1 MKRWRTLAQVGL
13 PFLWAGL
20 VLGLSF
26 IETPLKFR
34 APGITRELG
43 LGIGSLVFT
52 TLNRIELGLALV
64 VLVVWWPSAR
74 RWSVRGLLIALGA
87 ILAAQ
92 TLWLLPALVARA
104 AAIIAGSR
112 PEASSLHQLFVGLEL
127 LKLGLLI
134 ALGCSVRLSAEAAT
148 AS

>member
-52 TLNRIELGLALV
+52 TLNRIELGLALMV
-64 VLVVWWPSAR
+64 
-74 RWSVRGLLIALGA
+74 
-87 ILAAQ
+87 
-92 TLWLLPALVARA
+92 LVARPA
-104 AAIIAGSR
+104 HRARLQRAIIGRSGD
-112 PEASSLHQLFVGLEL
+112 GLV
-127 LKLGLLI
+127 
-134 ALGCSVRLSAEAAT
+134 SVAT
-148 AS
+148 ATC